1 MTAVLLRAKAMP
13 GFAMHRHLPIS
24 LLACALLAPTA
35 PRAEEVGITPDLA
48 EVVVRTGDGPVVIR
62 RDQDTFATIDPN
74 YSMTSRP
81 CPPFC
86 IQPMTPAAGV
96 TTVGELELIDF
107 LREGDGLLIDGRTEN
122 YYFEETI
129 PGAINMPYTEMAVRL
144 DELGC
149 VRIDGRWDCAGAK
162 EVLLFC
168 NGAWCGQS
176 PTAIRAMV
184 REGYPPERIR
194 YYRGGMQAWKS
205 LGLTTVK
212 GHF

>member
-1 MTAVLLRAKAMP
+1 MNWTHTLL
-13 GFAMHRHLPIS
+13 FVTLTLPLVAAAEQEVRITEE
-24 LLACALLAPTA
+24 LLEVEVPT
-35 PRAEEVGITPDLA
+35 V
-48 EVVVRTGDGPVVIR
+48 DGPVVIG

-86 IQPMTPAAGV
+86 IQPMAPAAGV

-107 LREGDGLLIDGRTEN
+107 LREGRGLLIDGRTEN

-149 VRIDGRWDCAGAK
+149 VRTDERWDCTGAK

-205 LGLTTVK
+205 LGLTTVE
-212 GHF
+212 GRF

>member
-1 MTAVLLRAKAMP
+1 MNWTHTLL
-13 GFAMHRHLPIS
+13 FVTLTLPLVAAAEQEVRITEE
-24 LLACALLAPTA
+24 LLEVEVPT
-35 PRAEEVGITPDLA
+35 V
-48 EVVVRTGDGPVVIR
+48 DGPVVIG

-86 IQPMTPAAGV
+86 IQPMAPAARI

-107 LREGDGLLIDGRTEN
+107 LRDGRGLLIDGRTEN

-149 VRIDGRWDCAGAK
+149 VRTDERWDCTGAK

-205 LGLTTVK
+205 LGLTTVE
-212 GHF
+212 GRF

>member
-1 MTAVLLRAKAMP
+1 MNWTHTLLSITLT
-13 GFAMHRHLPIS
+13 LPLVAAAEQEVRITEE
-24 LLACALLAPTA
+24 LLEVEVPTA
-35 PRAEEVGITPDLA
+35 
-48 EVVVRTGDGPVVIR
+48 DGPMVIG

-86 IQPMTPAAGV
+86 IQPMAPAAGI

-107 LREGDGLLIDGRTEN
+107 LRDGRGLLIDGRTEN

-149 VRIDGRWDCAGAK
+149 VRTDERWDCTGAK

-205 LGLTTVK
+205 LGLTTVE
-212 GHF
+212 GRF

>member
-1 MTAVLLRAKAMP
+1 MNWTHTLLSITLT
-13 GFAMHRHLPIS
+13 LPLVAAAEQEVRITEE
-24 LLACALLAPTA
+24 LLEIEVPT
-35 PRAEEVGITPDLA
+35 V
-48 EVVVRTGDGPVVIR
+48 DGPVVIG

-86 IQPMTPAAGV
+86 IQPMAPATGI

-107 LREGDGLLIDGRTEN
+107 LRDGRGLLIDGRTEN

-149 VRIDGRWDCAGAK
+149 VRTDERWDCTGAK

-205 LGLTTVK
+205 LGLTTVE
-212 GHF
+212 GRF

>member
-1 MTAVLLRAKAMP
+1 MKWTHTLLFVTLTLPLVATAEQEVRITEELLEVEV
-13 GFAMHRHLPIS
+13 
-24 LLACALLAPTA
+24 PT
-35 PRAEEVGITPDLA
+35 V
-48 EVVVRTGDGPVVIR
+48 DGPVVIG

-86 IQPMTPAAGV
+86 IQPMAPAAGI
-96 TTVGELELIDF
+96 TPVGELELIDF
-107 LREGDGLLIDGRTEN
+107 LREGRGLLIDGRTEN

-149 VRIDGRWDCAGAK
+149 VRTDGRWDCAGAK

-205 LGLTTVK
+205 LGLTTVE
-212 GHF
+212 GRF

>member
-1 MTAVLLRAKAMP
+1 MKRFLLTALCA
-13 GFAMHRHLPIS
+13 S
-24 LLACALLAPTA
+24 TLLASTLALG
-35 PRAEEVGITPDLA
+35 EEVGITADLF
-48 EVVVRTGDGPVVIR
+48 EVEIQTVDGPVAIR
-62 RDQDTFATIDPN
+62 RDQDTFSTIDPN

-86 IQPMTPAAGV
+86 IQPMSPAAGV
-96 TTVGELELIDF
+96 STVGELELIDF
-107 LREGDGLLIDGRTEN
+107 LREGRGLLIDGRTEN
-122 YYFEETI
+122 YYFKETI

-149 VRIDGRWDCAGAK
+149 VRADGRWDCTGAK

-184 REGYPPERIR
+184 REGYPPERIF

-205 LGLTTVK
+205 LGLTTVE
-212 GHF
+212 GRF

>member
-1 MTAVLLRAKAMP
+1 MNWTHTLLSITLT
-13 GFAMHRHLPIS
+13 LPLVAAAEQEVRITEE
-24 LLACALLAPTA
+24 LLEIEVPT
-35 PRAEEVGITPDLA
+35 V
-48 EVVVRTGDGPVVIR
+48 DGPVVIG

-86 IQPMTPAAGV
+86 IQPMAPAAGI

-107 LREGDGLLIDGRTEN
+107 LRDGRGLLIDGRTEN

-149 VRIDGRWDCAGAK
+149 VRTDERWDCTGAK

-205 LGLTTVK
+205 LGLTTVE
-212 GHF
+212 GRF

>member
-1 MTAVLLRAKAMP
+1 MNWTHTLLSITLT
-13 GFAMHRHLPIS
+13 LPLVAAAEQEVRITEE
-24 LLACALLAPTA
+24 LLEVEVPTA
-35 PRAEEVGITPDLA
+35 
-48 EVVVRTGDGPVVIR
+48 DGPMVIG

-86 IQPMTPAAGV
+86 IQPMLLDVREPYEFDAMHIPNSVNVPRGI
-96 TTVGELELIDF
+96 LESACEWD
-107 LREGDGLLIDGRTEN
+107 
-122 YYFEETI
+122 FEETI

-149 VRIDGRWDCAGAK
+149 VRTDERWDCTGAK

-205 LGLTTVK
+205 LGLTTVE
-212 GHF
+212 GRF

>member
-1 MTAVLLRAKAMP
+1 MNRYLYP
-13 GFAMHRHLPIS
+13 G
-24 LLACALLAPTA
+24 LLAAALVAPNTHA
-35 PRAEEVGITPDLA
+35 AEEVRITEDLL
-48 EVVVRTGDGPVVIR
+48 EVEVETADGPVVIR

-74 YSMTSRP
+74 FSMTSRP

-86 IQPMTPAAGV
+86 IQPMNPAPGV

-107 LREGDGLLIDGRTEN
+107 LRESRGLLIDGRTEN
-122 YYFEETI
+122 YYFKETI
-129 PGAINMPYTEMAVRL
+129 PGAVNMPYTEMAIRL

-149 VRIDGRWDCAGAK
+149 VRAEKRWDCSEALD
-162 EVLLFC
+162 VLLFC

-205 LGLTTVK
+205 LGLTTVE
-212 GHF
+212 GRF